1 MVFTL
6 VEIVNLISGNA
17 FSMKFKLSKTQ
28 MWNKLT
34 FGIVHILMSEYLMAN
49 VTVERH

>member
-6 VEIVNLISGNA
+6 VEIVNLISENA
-17 FSMKFKLSKTQ
+17 FSMKFKLRKTQ

-34 FGIVHILMSEYLMAN
+34 FGNVPILMSEYLMVN
-49 VTVERH
+49 VIVERH

>member
-6 VEIVNLISGNA
+6 VEIVNLISEHA
-17 FSMKFKLSKTQ
+17 VSMKFKLRKTQ

-34 FGIVHILMSEYLMAN
+34 FENVLILMSAYLMVYAI
-49 VTVERH
+49 VERH